1 MSTSADDA
9 YVRTEHFQSK
19 MTFLR
24 PLCLLSLALRHASGA
39 QSCSRLRRRTNP
51 ALAAFAS
58 SPLLTTR
65 ASALHTGA
73 WRWRPQ
79 PAAHR
84 WRTAQR
90 RGTATA
96 MATTAEDEVE
106 APEPGDGPRLGFV
119 GAGMMATAMVNG
131 IVASKVTEPGNV
143 VVSAPHRSSLDRL
156 AKLGIRTSDINLE
169 VASGSDVVVV
179 AVKPDVVPAVLREIA
194 PHLRKDALVVSIAAG
209 IPLTVLEQLAPGK
222 RVVRVMPNTPCLV
235 SEGATGFS
243 MGSLATDED
252 RDTVHAL
259 MGAVGLAV
267 EVKEALLDGEP
278 GGGGIG

>member
-1 MSTSADDA
+1 
-9 YVRTEHFQSK
+9 

-24 PLCLLSLALRHASGA
+24 PLCLLSLALRNASGA

-51 ALAAFAS
+51 ALAAFAW
-58 SPLLTTR
+58 SPFLTTT
-65 ASALHTGA
+65 ALGPHTGA

-84 WRTAQR
+84 RTAQR

-143 VVSAPHRSSLDRL
+143 FVSAPHRSSLDRL

-169 VASGSDVVVV
+169 VC
-179 AVKPDVVPAVLREIA
+179 I
-194 PHLRKDALVVSIAAG
+194 
-209 IPLTVLEQLAPGK
+209 
-222 RVVRVMPNTPCLV
+222 
-235 SEGATGFS
+235 
-243 MGSLATDED
+243 
-252 RDTVHAL
+252 
-259 MGAVGLAV
+259 
-267 EVKEALLDGEP
+267 
-278 GGGGIG
+278 GG